1 MASFTK
7 GIQVTKSVNNVIKGL
22 ANLSLLPNVNAAPSL
37 TFAVRRVPTFQCAFI
52 HSTPRQNG
60 LMEFF
65 DDPKNWAQDRVR
77 VGRSWKTDELRL
89 KSNEELHK
97 LWFVLL
103 KERNMLLTMEEAY
116 KQEWKY
122 FPNPERI
129 DKVEDSMTNLE
140 TVVRERN
147 KAYHLLETGTDGERP
162 AVLRYNPLGI
172 RSLYRMRQYRIPKF
186 MNTKWKKTHMFGYG
200 GRSVHKFLRLYR
212 EKLWNAK
219 RKERNRERNKV
230 LVLMRTF
237 PNLDLEAVKEK
248 YPSVDLEKAKRD
260 KKTDGHFIRD

>member
-7 GIQVTKSVNNVIKGL
+7 AVQVSKSVNNIIKGL
-22 ANLSLLPNVNAAPSL
+22 TNLSLLPNVNTASSL
-37 TFAVRRVPTFQCAFI
+37 TFAIRRVPTIQCAFI
-52 HSTPRQNG
+52 HSTPRRDG

-65 DDPKNWAQDRVR
+65 DVPKNWGQDKVR
-77 VGRSWKTDELRL
+77 VGRSWKLDELRL

-103 KERNMLLTMEEAY
+103 KERNMLLTMEEAHNR
-116 KQEWKY
+116 EWKY

-129 DKVEDSMTNLE
+129 DKVEDSMANLE

-147 KAYHLLETGTDGERP
+147 KAYHMLETGTDGERP
-162 AVLRYNPLGI
+162 AALRFNPLGL
-172 RSLYRMRQYRIPKF
+172 RFLYRMRQYAIPRF

-200 GRSVHKFLRLYR
+200 GYAVHKFLRLYR

-219 RKERNRERNKV
+219 RKARNREMGKV
-230 LVLMRTF
+230 CTLLRTF

-248 YPSVDLEKAKRD
+248 YPSVDLEKAKKSR
-260 KKTDGHFIRD
+260 KIDGHFVRD